1 MNHNTTTPSWPE
13 PSQQPSQQLIITLI
27 GATELKLPQPHLGPY
42 AVLQFD
48 HTESITEQA
57 HSPSP
62 HPTKSLRSKW
72 RPTRLHHSTTAI
84 PQLTNNNTSSASTH
98 HSPHSTVCHLTPT
111 STSSALD
118 QPTWNHVAIF
128 DIFKPRSSLF
138 ISIYYNQDSLH
149 PNQDKTDMLLGYTII
164 DLATLLADHTISQEI
179 NQQQDASNSHLI
191 LDRPIDLWDQSGN
204 DKTGSISI
212 KIEIKQ
218 INNLNQQYPLE
229 EINEEKVE
237 KTELPTM
244 KKISIDDFEII
255 KLIGEGSYGQ
265 VYRVRKKDTRRLY
278 AMKTLDKR
286 QILLQ
291 ADGDRDSNQMD
302 RGETP
307 KIKLERVLTERKIL
321 EQTRGCEFLVG
332 LKFSFQTPHNLNL
345 VMDLKS
351 GGELMSYMQRF
362 GGRFEESWVIFY
374 AAEILSGL
382 KFLHSINIAYRDL
395 KVESPRELL
404 ARRDWT
410 RRALR
415 FRLEQ
420 TGHGF
425 GVDHQDFLRDDRV
438 HCPRSSSLL
447 ENGYTRL
454 VDFWALGVLIFEV
467 TDVTV
472 MLSQMSAGWTPFFSE
487 NRAVRYTLILE
498 SDIRTKFPKRGIS
511 EVTKAIILRVCT
523 RLLLEREPSRRLGS
537 KGIQEIE
544 EHDFFKGLDWEALR
558 SKRLTP
564 PFKPRVESD
573 ASLSYASD
581 PIYSYGGRASNSLR
595 VKGAV
600 ERHSAEEHVHPSALS
615 AQITRTL
622 HARPNTTYH
631 QSGQTYQYQQQHSR
645 RSSVENKTTG
655 VPLLGPNQ
663 QYPKNTSHL
672 VDSLAEHPPANNQLD
687 HLALTQRQSEEDL
700 QHLSGPQIHNH
711 NHHHSS
717 NSNHPLH
724 LNGHNFFKGFTFSR
738 DDSLIN

>member
-395 KVESPRELL
+395 KPENCLL
-404 ARRDWT
+404 DA
-410 RRALR
+410 
-415 FRLEQ
+415 
-420 TGHGF
+420 TGHVALCDF
-425 GVDHQDFLRDDRV
+425 GLSKLDMDSESITKTFCGTTEYIAPEV
-438 HCPRSSSLL
+438 LL

-454 VDFWALGVLIFEV
+454 VDFWALGVLIFE
-467 TDVTV
+467 
-472 MLSQMSAGWTPFFSE
+472 MSAGWTPFFSE

-511 EVTKAIILRVCT
+511 EVTKAIILR
-523 RLLLEREPSRRLGS
+523 LLEREPSRRLGS